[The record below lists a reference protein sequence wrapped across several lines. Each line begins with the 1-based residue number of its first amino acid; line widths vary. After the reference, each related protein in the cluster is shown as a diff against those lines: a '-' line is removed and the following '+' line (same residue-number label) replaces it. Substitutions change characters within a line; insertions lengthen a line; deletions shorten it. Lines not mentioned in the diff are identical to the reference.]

1 MKNKLK
7 EYKYLGLL
15 IILFLLFF
23 IIKLPYI
30 IELPG
35 GILNIDSKIE
45 SDIKVK
51 TSGTLNMAY
60 VSEIRATIPTYLIS
74 KLNNN
79 WDLIKMEESI
89 SSNETIEEANYRN
102 TMLLK
107 EANDIATI
115 VAYEKAGRKIK
126 IKNKKLYITYIDP
139 SSQTDLKIKDQILKI
154 DNKKINNLEEIATII
169 NNHNVN
175 DTILVETDNGVK
187 KSKIIEIDGKK
198 VIGVLITCDYDFDNE
213 IRFKFNDKESGP
225 SGGMMMTLAIYNYL
239 TNDSLTKN
247 RKIVGTGTID
257 INGNV
262 GEISGI
268 KYKLKGAVKNK
279 ADIFIVSEEN
289 YDETIKLKEK
299 NKYNI
304 KIVSVKTIDE
314 AIKYL
319 KE

>member
-7 EYKYLGLL
+7 EYKHLGLL
-15 IILFLLFF
+15 IILYLLFF
-23 IIKLPYI
+23 IIKLPYN

-115 VAYEKAGRKIK
+115 VAYEKAGKKIE
-126 IKNKKLYITYIDP
+126 IKNEKMYITSINP
-139 SSQTDLKIKDQILKI
+139 NAQTDLKIKDQILKI

-198 VIGVLITCDYDFDNE
+198 VIGVLITYDYDFDNE
-213 IRFKFNDKESGP
+213 IKFKFTDKESGP

-268 KYKLKGAVKNK
+268 KYKLKGAIKNK

-289 YDETIKLKEK
+289 YDEAIKLKEK

-304 KIVSVKTIDE
+304 KIISVKTIDE

>member
-23 IIKLPYI
+23 VIKLPYN

-139 SSQTDLKIKDQILKI
+139 SAQTDLKIKDQILKV
-154 DNKKINNLEEIATII
+154 DHKKINNLEEIATIL

-175 DTILVETDNGVK
+175 DTILVETDNGIK

-198 VIGVLITCDYDFDNE
+198 VIGVLITYDYDFDNE
-213 IRFKFNDKESGP
+213 IKFKFTDKESGP

-268 KYKLKGAVKNK
+268 KYKLKGAIKNK

-289 YDETIKLKEK
+289 YDEAIKLKEK

>member
-279 ADIFIVSEEN
+279 TDIFIVSEEN
-289 YDETIKLKEK
+289 YDEAIKLKEK

>member
-175 DTILVETDNGVK
+175 DTILVETDNGIK

-198 VIGVLITCDYDFDNE
+198 VIGVLITYDYDFDNE
-213 IRFKFNDKESGP
+213 IKFKFTDKESGP

-268 KYKLKGAVKNK
+268 KYKLKGAIKNK

-289 YDETIKLKEK
+289 YDEAIKLKEK

>member
-7 EYKYLGLL
+7 EYKHLGLL
-15 IILFLLFF
+15 IILYLLFF
-23 IIKLPYI
+23 IIKLPYN

-79 WDLIKMEESI
+79 WDLIKI
-89 SSNETIEEANYRN
+89 KDVTSSNETIEEANYRN

-115 VAYEKAGRKIK
+115 VAYEKAGKKIE
-126 IKNKKLYITYIDP
+126 IKNEKMYITSINP
-139 SSQTDLKIKDQILKI
+139 SAQTDLKIKDQILKI
-154 DNKKINNLEEIATII
+154 DDKKITNYNDIKNIVA
-169 NNHNVN
+169 NHNVN

-187 KSKIIEIDGKK
+187 KSKIIKIDGKK

-213 IRFKFNDKESGP
+213 IKFKFTDKESGP

-257 INGNV
+257 INGNI

-268 KYKLKGAVKNK
+268 KYKLKGAIKNK
-279 ADIFIVSEEN
+279 ADIFIVSKEN
-289 YDETIKLKEK
+289 YDEAIKLKEK

>member
-1 MKNKLK
+1 MI
-7 EYKYLGLL
+7 YLGYTTMTHGV
-15 IILFLLFF
+15 
-23 IIKLPYI
+23 KG
-30 IELPG
+30 EL
-35 GILNIDSKIE
+35 KFY
-45 SDIKVK
+45 SDF
-51 TSGTLNMAY
+51 SL
-60 VSEIRATIPTYLIS
+60 
-74 KLNNN
+74 
-79 WDLIKMEESI
+79 
-89 SSNETIEEANYRN
+89 
-102 TMLLK
+102 
-107 EANDIATI
+107 
-115 VAYEKAGRKIK
+115 
-126 IKNKKLYITYIDP
+126 
-139 SSQTDLKIKDQILKI
+139 KDQILKI

-279 ADIFIVSEEN
+279 TDIFIVSEEN
-289 YDETIKLKEK
+289 YDEAIKLKEK

>member
-7 EYKYLGLL
+7 EYKYLVVL

-23 IIKLPYI
+23 VIKLPYN

-45 SDIKVK
+45 SNIKIK

-60 VSEIRATIPTYLIS
+60 VSEIRATIPTFLIS
-74 KLNNN
+74 KLNSN
-79 WDLIKMEESI
+79 WDLIKIEDSI
-89 SSNETIEEANYRN
+89 SSNETIDEANYRN
-102 TMLLK
+102 KMLLK

-115 VAYEKAGRKIK
+115 IAYEKAGKKIK
-126 IKNKKLYITYIDP
+126 IKRKKMYVTYIN
-139 SSQTDLKIKDQILKI
+139 SNAQTDLKIKDQILKI
-154 DNKKINNLEEIATII
+154 DHKKVDNLEEIVTII
-169 NNHNVN
+169 NNHNIN
-175 DTILVETDNGVK
+175 DTISIETDSGIK

-213 IRFKFNDKESGP
+213 IKFKFTDKESGP

-268 KYKLKGAVKNK
+268 KYKLKGAIKNK
-279 ADIFIVSEEN
+279 ADVFIVSEEN
-289 YDETIKLKEK
+289 YDEAIKLKEK

>member
-289 YDETIKLKEK
+289 YDEAIKLKEK

>member
-279 ADIFIVSEEN
+279 TDIFIVSEEN
-289 YDETIKLKEK
+289 YYEAIKLKEK

>member
-7 EYKYLGLL
+7 EYKHLGLL
-15 IILFLLFF
+15 IILYLLFF
-23 IIKLPYI
+23 IIKLPYN

-79 WDLIKMEESI
+79 WDLIKI
-89 SSNETIEEANYRN
+89 KDVTSSNETIEEANYRN

-115 VAYEKAGRKIK
+115 VAYEKAGKKIE
-126 IKNKKLYITYIDP
+126 IKNEKMYITSINP
-139 SSQTDLKIKDQILKI
+139 NAQTDLKIKDQILKI

-257 INGNV
+257 INGNI

-268 KYKLKGAVKNK
+268 KYKLKGAIKNK
-279 ADIFIVSEEN
+279 ADIFIVSKEN
-289 YDETIKLKEK
+289 YDEAIKLKEK

>member
-23 IIKLPYI
+23 VIKLPYN

-115 VAYEKAGRKIK
+115 VAYEKAGRKIE
-126 IKNKKLYITYIDP
+126 IKNKKMYITYINP
-139 SSQTDLKIKDQILKI
+139 SAQTDLKIKDQILKVDYKI
-154 DNKKINNLEEIATII
+154 INNLEEIATII

-175 DTILVETDNGVK
+175 DTILVETDNGIK

-198 VIGVLITCDYDFDNE
+198 VIGVLITYDYDFDNE
-213 IRFKFNDKESGP
+213 IKFKFTDKESGP

-268 KYKLKGAVKNK
+268 KYKLKGAIKNK

-289 YDETIKLKEK
+289 YDEAIKLKEK

-304 KIVSVKTIDE
+304 KIISVKTIDE

>member
-51 TSGTLNMAY
+51 TSGTLNMVY

-279 ADIFIVSEEN
+279 TDIFIVSEEN
-289 YDETIKLKEK
+289 YDEAIKLKEK

>member
-1 MKNKLK
+1 
-7 EYKYLGLL
+7 
-15 IILFLLFF
+15 
-23 IIKLPYI
+23 
-30 IELPG
+30 
-35 GILNIDSKIE
+35 
-45 SDIKVK
+45 
-51 TSGTLNMAY
+51 
-60 VSEIRATIPTYLIS
+60 
-74 KLNNN
+74 
-79 WDLIKMEESI
+79 
-89 SSNETIEEANYRN
+89 
-102 TMLLK
+102 
-107 EANDIATI
+107 
-115 VAYEKAGRKIK
+115 
-126 IKNKKLYITYIDP
+126 
-139 SSQTDLKIKDQILKI
+139 
-154 DNKKINNLEEIATII
+154 
-169 NNHNVN
+169 
-175 DTILVETDNGVK
+175 
-187 KSKIIEIDGKK
+187 
-198 VIGVLITCDYDFDNE
+198 
-213 IRFKFNDKESGP
+213 
-225 SGGMMMTLAIYNYL
+225 MMTLAIYNYL

>member
-187 KSKIIEIDGKK
+187 KSKIIEMDGKK
-198 VIGVLITCDYDFDNE
+198 VIGVLITCDYDFDSE

-257 INGNV
+257 INGNI

-279 ADIFIVSEEN
+279 TDIFIVSEEN
-289 YDETIKLKEK
+289 YDEAIKLKEK

>member
-7 EYKYLGLL
+7 EYKHLGLL
-15 IILFLLFF
+15 IILYLLFF
-23 IIKLPYI
+23 IIKLPYN

-115 VAYEKAGRKIK
+115 VAYEKAGKKIE
-126 IKNKKLYITYIDP
+126 IKNEKMYITSINP
-139 SSQTDLKIKDQILKI
+139 NAQTDLKIKDQILKV
-154 DNKKINNLEEIATII
+154 DHKKINNLEEIATII

-198 VIGVLITCDYDFDNE
+198 VIGVLITYDYDFDNE
-213 IRFKFNDKESGP
+213 IKFKFTDKESGP

-257 INGNV
+257 INGNI

-268 KYKLKGAVKNK
+268 KYKLKGAIKNK
-279 ADIFIVSEEN
+279 ADIFIVSKEN
-289 YDETIKLKEK
+289 YDEAIKLKEK

>member
-23 IIKLPYI
+23 VIKLPYN

-213 IRFKFNDKESGP
+213 IRFKFTDKESGP

-279 ADIFIVSEEN
+279 TDIFIVSEEN
-289 YDETIKLKEK
+289 YDEAIKLKEK

>member
-7 EYKYLGLL
+7 EYKHLGLL
-15 IILFLLFF
+15 IILYLLFF
-23 IIKLPYI
+23 IIKLPYN

-115 VAYEKAGRKIK
+115 VAYEKAGKKIE
-126 IKNKKLYITYIDP
+126 IKNEKMYITSINP
-139 SSQTDLKIKDQILKI
+139 NAQTDLKIKDQILKV
-154 DNKKINNLEEIATII
+154 DHKKINNLEEIATII

-198 VIGVLITCDYDFDNE
+198 VIGVLITYDYDFDNE
-213 IRFKFNDKESGP
+213 IKFKFTDKESGP

-268 KYKLKGAVKNK
+268 KYKLKGAIKNK

-289 YDETIKLKEK
+289 YDEAIKLKEK

-304 KIVSVKTIDE
+304 KIISVKTIDE

>member
-23 IIKLPYI
+23 VIKLPYN

-139 SSQTDLKIKDQILKI
+139 SVQTDLKIKDQILKV
-154 DNKKINNLEEIATII
+154 DHKKINNLEEIATII

-175 DTILVETDNGVK
+175 DTILVETDNGIK

-198 VIGVLITCDYDFDNE
+198 VIGVLITYDYDFDNE
-213 IRFKFNDKESGP
+213 IKFKFTDKESGP

-239 TNDSLTKN
+239 TNDSLTRN

-289 YDETIKLKEK
+289 YDEAIKLKEK

>member
-7 EYKYLGLL
+7 EYKHLGLL
-15 IILFLLFF
+15 IILYLLFF
-23 IIKLPYI
+23 IIKLPYN

-79 WDLIKMEESI
+79 WDLIKI
-89 SSNETIEEANYRN
+89 KDVTSSNETIEEANYRN

-115 VAYEKAGRKIK
+115 VAYEKAGKKIE
-126 IKNKKLYITYIDP
+126 IKNEKMYITSINP
-139 SSQTDLKIKDQILKI
+139 RAQTDLKIKDQILKI
-154 DNKKINNLEEIATII
+154 DDKKITNYNDIKNIVA
-169 NNHNVN
+169 NHNVN

-187 KSKIIEIDGKK
+187 KSKIIKIDGKK

-213 IRFKFNDKESGP
+213 IKFKFTDKESGP

-257 INGNV
+257 INGNI

-268 KYKLKGAVKNK
+268 KYKLKGAIKNK
-279 ADIFIVSEEN
+279 ADIFIVSKEN
-289 YDETIKLKEK
+289 YDEAIKLKEK

>member
-107 EANDIATI
+107 EANDVATI

-279 ADIFIVSEEN
+279 TDIFIVSEGN
-289 YDETIKLKEK
+289 YDEAIKLKEK